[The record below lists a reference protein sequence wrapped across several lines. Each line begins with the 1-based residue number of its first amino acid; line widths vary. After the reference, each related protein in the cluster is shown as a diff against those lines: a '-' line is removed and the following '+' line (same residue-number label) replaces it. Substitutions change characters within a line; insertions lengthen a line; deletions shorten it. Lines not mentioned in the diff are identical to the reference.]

1 MRYFVIGDEDTVL
14 GFSLVGVY
22 GIQATN
28 ETQAKKAWDK
38 ALSDKDNGIIIITE
52 PVANM
57 IRTTVDKYLFSE
69 MFPLVVVISGPNGQ
83 KGKDLRTMVN
93 EAIGVSL

>member
-14 GFSLVGVY
+14 GFSLVGVS

-28 ETQAKKAWDK
+28 EAQAKSAWEK
-38 ALSDKDNGIIIITE
+38 ALSDKENGIIIISE

-57 IRTTVDKYLFSE
+57 IRETVDQYLFSE
-69 MFPLVVVISGPNGQ
+69 MFPLVVVISGPDGQ

>member
-1 MRYFVIGDEDTVL
+1 MRYFVIGEEDTVL
-14 GFSLVGVY
+14 GFSLVGVS
-22 GIQATN
+22 GIQVTN
-28 ETQAKKAWDK
+28 ETQARKAWEK
-38 ALSDKDNGIIIITE
+38 ALSDKENGIIIITE

-57 IRTTVDKYLFSE
+57 IRDIVDQYLFAE
-69 MFPLVVVISGPNGQ
+69 IFPLVVVISGPDGQ

>member
-14 GFSLVGVY
+14 GFSLVGVS

-28 ETQAKKAWDK
+28 ASQAKKAWDK
-38 ALSDKDNGIIIITE
+38 ALSDKENGIIIITE

-69 MFPLVVVISGPNGQ
+69 MFPLVVVISGPDGQ
-83 KGKDLRTMVN
+83 KGKDLRVLVN